1 MFKTQSTWLALA
13 TFLKLCFCLKVS
25 TWVYIFCPGQLDM
38 HTVLYSFQHLVFQ
51 NSTHSSR
58 SSLVSA
64 SFIKLFWLFQPELLP
79 TLLQTLVAV
88 VYMPYVCVCVC
99 VCVCMPPSSLYAIV
113 IRWEVV
119 TFIWHIRVH
128 CKRFRFLVK
137 APYGCLKV
145 P

>member
-1 MFKTQSTWLALA
+1 MTGTSYLLKALLLFKSEYMSIHLLPRPAWYAHCPVFFSASCLSKFYPLFKIQFS
-13 TFLKLCFCLKVS
+13 FCLIYKAFLTIS
-25 TWVYIFCPGQLDM
+25 ARII
-38 HTVLYSFQHLVFQ
+38 
-51 NSTHSSR
+51 THSSPDSC
-58 SSLVSA
+58 SSCLHA
-64 SFIKLFWLFQPELLP
+64 I
-79 TLLQTLVAV
+79 
-88 VYMPYVCVCVC
+88 CVCVC

>member
-1 MFKTQSTWLALA
+1 MLSIMFKTQSTLLALA

-64 SFIKLFWLFQPELLP
+64 SFIKLFWLFQPEIFP

-88 VYMPYVCVCVC
+88 LYIPYIHTC
-99 VCVCMPPSSLYAIV
+99 SLYAIV
-113 IRWEVV
+113 IRCEVV

-128 CKRFRFLVK
+128 WKRFRFLVK